1 MLSWRGSAAGGVGAG
16 WRLIL
21 LLLDDGRIARGVS
34 SETALDQQVMKVS
47 ERRPRHARRT
57 ERHSGA
63 RGRIEHP
70 RRHHH
75 DHAGLHLDVDELA
88 PGAPLRV
95 VAANTPALKRV
106 PSVTNFDVLPEMGR
120 MTVRLPSDGSHGCSA
135 GPIAEAGAPQICTA
149 SS

>member
-21 LLLDDGRIARGVS
+21 LLLDDGGIARGVS

-47 ERRPRHARRT
+47 ERRGRHARRA

-63 RGRIEHP
+63 RRRIEHP

-95 VAANTPALKRV
+95 VAANTPPLKRV

-120 MTVRLPSDGSHGCSA
+120 MTVRLPSGAKTISSPA
-135 GPIAEAGAPQICTA
+135 PTTAAEPP
-149 SS
+149 

>member
-1 MLSWRGSAAGGVGAG
+1 
-16 WRLIL
+16 
-21 LLLDDGRIARGVS
+21 
-34 SETALDQQVMKVS
+34 MKVS
-47 ERRPRHARRT
+47 ERRRRHARRT

-75 DHAGLHLDVDELA
+75 DHAGLHLDMDELA

-95 VAANTPALKRV
+95 VAANTPPLKRV

-120 MTVRLPSDGSHGCSA
+120 MTVRLRLAATIGLSPA
-135 GPIAEAGAPQICTA
+135 RTTAAAALPPCTR
-149 SS
+149 